1 MTNAIVNLAAAA
13 TILSK
18 SAQSELCALAQAGD
32 MDARRDLIQ
41 ANIRLGYKIAKKHNR
56 KGIQHDDLMAAC
68 VEGIIIAIDKFDPS
82 QGASFTTYAS
92 RWMTAKCQEHVQ
104 SMSGLVHCGSRTAKK
119 LWGSL
124 HRTRRQIGQDATPE
138 QIAQHLDL
146 DADDV
151 RECLKFMS
159 ARGTS
164 MDQPLTADGGTLATI
179 VADEAMTQDVT
190 MERTQ
195 NSANIYQAVESFAST
210 LKPRQRD
217 ILEGRITHELT
228 GSMRRPADSFGVTK
242 QRCGQIEKDL
252 RGKLA
257 AHFTRQFG
265 SEGVSQMISR
275 SF

>member
-1 MTNAIVNLAAAA
+1 MTNAIVNLAATA

-18 SAQSELCALAQAGD
+18 SAQTELCALAQTGD
-32 MDARRDLIQ
+32 NNARRDLIQ
-41 ANIRLGYKIAKKHNR
+41 ANIRLGYKVAKKHQR

-68 VEGIIIAIDKFDPS
+68 VEGILIAIGKFDAS
-82 QGASFTTYAS
+82 KGASFTTYA
-92 RWMTAKCQEHVQ
+92 RQWMTAKCQEHVQ
-104 SMSGLVHCGSRTAKK
+104 ANAGLVHCGSRTSKK
-119 LWGSL
+119 LWASL
-124 HRTRRQIGQDATPE
+124 QKTRKAIGQDATPE

-146 DADDV
+146 DVTDV
-151 RECLKFMS
+151 RECLKYMS
-159 ARGTS
+159 ARGAS
-164 MDQPLTADGGTLATI
+164 MDQPLSADGGTLATI

-190 MERTQ
+190 MERTE
-195 NSANIYQAVESFAST
+195 NSSNIYQAVESFAST

-217 ILEGRITHELT
+217 ILAGRITHELT
-228 GSMRRPADSFGVTK
+228 GSMRRSADSFGVTK

-265 SEGVSQMISR
+265 QEGISQIISR